1 MLHFLHCSKRD
12 VKSWKSLILDTIH
25 YYLLHVPF
33 AKIERIIEKNMTFLY
48 RIHRK
53 KHFVVDQSRDESI
66 PNVQEKLEK
75 KPIEMEDKIGRQQV
89 LENIGRSAYLVVNN
103 TTLHFHFLSDYWLMK
118 IWKKIGKRRRQ
129 FAISVKKKSFYL
141 QNYTFLSLSFSL
153 FKIIYF
159 Y

>member
-118 IWKKIGKRRRQ
+118 IWKRIGKRRRQ
-129 FAISVKKKSFYL
+129 FAISVKKNRSIYKITRFSLY
-141 QNYTFLSLSFSL
+141 LSLSF
-153 FKIIYF
+153 
-159 Y
+159 